1 MIARLVGR
9 VLFLGRTT
17 RADCLST
24 GIPKINLFI
33 SVFFTSLVTALR
45 LARRTALFLRFRL
58 ALLIDPTARA

>member
-1 MIARLVGR
+1 M
-9 VLFLGRTT
+9 
-17 RADCLST
+17 
-24 GIPKINLFI
+24 GIPQINLYI